1 VAPTGD
7 ATPMW
12 IPQLSMALGT
22 VGFAFAFLHALVN
35 RLQGRPFFNES
46 SGDAAPSE

>member
-22 VGFAFAFLHALVN
+22 VGFAVAFLHALIN
-35 RLQGRPFFNES
+35 RLRGQPFFAEATT
-46 SGDAAPSE
+46 AAVGSE